1 MTDPV
6 LHEPTIIDT
15 LDCSPVPENTGRL
28 QAAALLSLLDA
39 YDRKLTRDNFVTLA
53 SAALALHTQVG
64 KLYMIDSVRENNLI
78 GVLDAGMLEKATAG
92 VLMMTRDAH
101 TELFGLMRRV
111 VACPTSE
118 DKVH

>member
-6 LHEPTIIDT
+6 LHEETIMDT
-15 LDCSPVPENTGRL
+15 LDCLPVPENTGRL

-39 YDRKLTRDNFVTLA
+39 YDRKLTRENFVTLA
-53 SAALALHTQVG
+53 SAAMALHTQVG

-78 GVLDAGMLEKATAG
+78 GVLDTGMLDKATAG
-92 VLMMTRDAH
+92 VRSMTEDAH
-101 TELFGLMRRV
+101 TELFRLMRKV
-111 VACPTSE
+111 VSCPTSE